1 MTHVNERLR
10 ARGAPPHA
18 RWARGGARAAPLPL
32 ATYRRRACRSMHL
45 ARRQAARFDRAV
57 RIGMSF
63 GR

>member
-1 MTHVNERLR
+1 MGPRRR
-10 ARGAPPHA
+10 AG
-18 RWARGGARAAPLPL
+18 PLPL
-32 ATYRRRACRSMHL
+32 ATHRRRAGPLPLATHRRRACRSMHL